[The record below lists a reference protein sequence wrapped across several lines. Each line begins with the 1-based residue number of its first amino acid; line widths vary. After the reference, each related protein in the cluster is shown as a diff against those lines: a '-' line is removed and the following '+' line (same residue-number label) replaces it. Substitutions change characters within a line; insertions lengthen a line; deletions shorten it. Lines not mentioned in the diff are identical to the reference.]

1 MTPAEIEAYVDAAA
15 AALQLPIAPAH
26 RPGTLQYF
34 ALAASM
40 AELIAAHP
48 LTLRDEPAESF
59 VRLAAETAPEVEVR
73 ILEPGESSEIR

>member
-40 AELIAAHP
+40 AKLIAAHP
-48 LTLRDEPAESF
+48 LTSRDEPAESF
-59 VRLAAETAPEVEVR
+59 VPIAPAAR
-73 ILEPGESSEIR
+73 SS